1 MNKDNKKPQLIEISH
16 YALFYS
22 NLYVEILVPDNVN
35 TNNYIKS
42 VLIKEIVD
50 FEDECYY
57 WNVTGKY
64 SYPELDSELHK
75 ISVSTPNN
83 NLVVWLPKEELSYE
97 GFDNYIASSLN
108 LLFYEW
114 DKYEDLY
121 MQLPIDI
128 SVVQHEDASD
138 LINTGTG
145 YGSFLIQD
153 KTTGESCWIDVVA
166 VNEDELSWEF
176 NQYIFGNNS
185 IDIQARRF
193 QDRII
198 NNGDCDISCEIEE
211 YIAKCNAHN
220 KAIEETNDEPDIT
233 ND

>member
-1 MNKDNKKPQLIEISH
+1 MNKDNKIPQLIEISH
-16 YALFYS
+16 YALPYS

-35 TNNYIKS
+35 TDNYIES
-42 VLIKEIVD
+42 VLNGEIID
-50 FEDECYY
+50 FEDECLF
-57 WNVTGKY
+57 WNVTGQC
-64 SYPELDSELHK
+64 SYPVLDTDLHK

-83 NLVVWLPKEELSYE
+83 NLVVWLPKDENSYE
-97 GFDNYIASSLN
+97 GFDVYIKETLN
-108 LLFYEW
+108 LIFCDWEN
-114 DKYEDLY
+114 YEDLY

-128 SVVQHEDASD
+128 SVVQHEDARE

-153 KTTGESCWIDVVA
+153 KTTGESCWIDVA

-220 KAIEETNDEPDIT
+220 KAIEEANDEPDIT
-233 ND
+233 DD

>member
-16 YALFYS
+16 NEIPYD
-22 NLYVEILVPDNVN
+22 NLYVEVLVPENVN
-35 TNNYIKS
+35 TDDYIKS
-42 VLIKEIVD
+42 VLNGEIVD

-57 WNVTGKY
+57 WNVTGEY
-64 SYPELDSELHK
+64 SYPKLDSELHK

-83 NLVVWLPKEELSYE
+83 NLVVWLPKDENSYE
-97 GFDNYIASSLN
+97 GFDVYIKETLN
-108 LLFYEW
+108 LIFYDWEN
-114 DKYEDLY
+114 YEDLY

-145 YGSFLIQD
+145 YGSFLIRD
-153 KTTGESCWIDVVA
+153 KTTGESCWIDVA

-193 QDRII
+193 QDRIV
-198 NNGDCDISCEIEE
+198 NNSDYDISCEIEE

-220 KAIEETNDEPDIT
+220 KAIEEANDEPDIT
-233 ND
+233 DD

>member
-16 YALFYS
+16 YTLFYS

-83 NLVVWLPKEELSYE
+83 KLVVWLPKEEPSYE
-97 GFDNYIASSLN
+97 GFDEYITETLN

-114 DKYEDLY
+114 EKYEDLY
-121 MQLPIDI
+121 MQLPLDVFVVANIDA
-128 SVVQHEDASD
+128 EE

-145 YGSFLIQD
+145 YGSFRIKD
-153 KTTGESCWIDVVA
+153 RTTGESCWIYVTV
-166 VNEDELSWEF
+166 DEMGVSWEF
-176 NQYIFGNNS
+176 NQYIFSVNDS
-185 IDIQARRF
+185 KDIQARRF
-193 QDRII
+193 QDRIL
-198 NNGDCDISCEIEE
+198 NNNDCDITYAIEE

-220 KAIEETNDEPDIT
+220 KAIEEANDEPDIT
-233 ND
+233 DD